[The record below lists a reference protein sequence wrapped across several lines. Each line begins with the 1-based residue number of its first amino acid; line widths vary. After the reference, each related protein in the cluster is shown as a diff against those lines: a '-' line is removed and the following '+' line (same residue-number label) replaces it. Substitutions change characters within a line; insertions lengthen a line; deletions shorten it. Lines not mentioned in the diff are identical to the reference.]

1 MHTLCGLPIRSSPRK
16 RAPRIALFGWIPA
29 IGVRSTPSFG
39 RLCAGMSGVKLWM
52 RVAWLLL
59 VFAPIVPTSAQIAP
73 NAAELQAYQGLHAAA
88 AKGDSAAI
96 EKLLKAGAAIDAR
109 DGHGRTP
116 LHVAAFMHKNDA
128 ARALMRLGA
137 DANALEAQQYD
148 IVTIAAVADDVPML
162 KIALAGGCKATNITS
177 PYHGTALIAAA
188 HLGHD
193 EVVRTLIAAKAPLDH
208 VNNLGWTAVI
218 ESIVLGDGGKRHI
231 ATLKALVAAG
241 ANIFLADRSGD
252 TPLTLAKRRGYSEM
266 VAMLEKAGAR

>member
-1 MHTLCGLPIRSSPRK
+1 MIRHS
-16 RAPRIALFGWIPA
+16 AWTAL
-29 IGVRSTPSFG
+29 
-39 RLCAGMSGVKLWM
+39 L
-52 RVAWLLL
+52 
-59 VFAPIVPTSAQIAP
+59 FAALTVPTSAQIAP
-73 NAAELQAYQGLHAAA
+73 SAAERQAYSGVHAAA
-88 AKGDSAAI
+88 AKGDSAEI
-96 EKLLKAGAAIDAR
+96 ERLVKTGVAIDPR

-116 LHVAAFMHKNDA
+116 LHVAAFMSKQDA
-128 ARALMRLGA
+128 ARTLMRLGA

-162 KIALAGGCKATNITS
+162 KVALAGGCKATNITS

-193 EVVRTLIAAKAPLDH
+193 EVVRTLINAKAPLDH

-231 ATLKALVAAG
+231 ATLKALVDAG
-241 ANIFLADRSGD
+241 ANINLADRSGD

-266 VAMLEKAGAR
+266 VAILAAAGGR